1 VHFVSLQEWTLT
13 FRLTLLAA
21 MLLALVTPA
30 SAQTSPEGMPVKARF
45 RIGRINLNPTIALT
59 NAGVDDNVFN
69 ADDVNDPKSD
79 FTMTVTPHADAWLQ
93 VGRAWVTSTIREDI
107 VYYRAFADERSLN
120 TSYRGT
126 VAMPFNRLTVRAA
139 ADYLNTRDRPGFE
152 IDARSRH
159 TEAGLRGTAEYR
171 AFGKTFVAA
180 TMERANVAF
189 DPDALYLGKNLKV
202 ELNRTMTSAGVS
214 VRHQLTPV
222 TSFALLVAREQD
234 RFEFSPIRDSDSTR
248 IAGTMTFSARIR
260 GSASLGY
267 RDFKPLS
274 GDVQAYKGATASI
287 DMSVAPFG
295 STRVGIRATRDLQ
308 YSYDIEQPYYVE
320 TGTGFSLTQGISGP
334 LDVVGRVQVQGL
346 SYRGRIG
353 GPLEHHDRTDSI
365 YWFGG
370 GIGYRVGRDM
380 RIGFN
385 VDKQH
390 RTSDLA
396 AHSYEGLRYGTA
408 VTYGF

>member
-1 VHFVSLQEWTLT
+1 MT
-13 FRLTLLAA
+13 FRLSLLAA
-21 MLLALVTPA
+21 VLFALAVPA

-45 RIGRINLNPTIALT
+45 RIGRVNLNPTIALT

-69 ADDVNDPKSD
+69 TADVNDPKSD
-79 FTMTVTPHADAWLQ
+79 FTMTVTPHADAWFQ
-93 VGRAWVTSTIREDI
+93 VGRAWVTSTVREDL
-107 VYYRAFADERSLN
+107 VYYQAFADQRSVN
-120 TSYRGT
+120 QFYRGT
-126 VAMPFNRLTVRAA
+126 AALPFNRLTVSMA

-152 IDARSRH
+152 IDARMRH
-159 TEAGLRGTAEYR
+159 TEVGVRGGVEYR

-180 TMERANVAF
+180 TMERADVAY
-189 DPDALYLGKNLKV
+189 DTDSLYLGSNLRV

-222 TSFALLVAREQD
+222 TSVGLLVGREQD
-234 RFEFSPIRDSDSTR
+234 RFEFSPTRDSDSTR

-267 RDFKPLS
+267 RNFQPLAS
-274 GDVQAYKGATASI
+274 DVQAYKGATASV
-287 DMSVAPFG
+287 DMTVAPFG
-295 STRVGIRATRDLQ
+295 STRIGFRATHDLQ
-308 YSYDIEQPYYVE
+308 YSYDILQPYYLE
-320 TGTGFSLTQGISGP
+320 TGTGLSLTQGIAGP
-334 LDVVGRVQVQGL
+334 LDVMVRGQMRVL

-353 GPLEHHDRTDSI
+353 RVLEHPDRTDSVN
-365 YWFGG
+365 WFGG

-385 VDKQH
+385 VDKQT

-396 AHSYEGLRYGTA
+396 AHGYEGLRYGTS